1 MNTYNEFNIVKT
13 GEGGIVDLKQIKELM
28 TAMERAG
35 IKKLTIKQKG
45 GDELHLERQEEHPP
59 QPHPPVAAFYPPV
72 YAHPSTRE
80 VEGVGRAPSVQ
91 KAIHEEPSNKEK
103 KPEEKSGRFVTAPLV
118 GTFYA
123 ATSPED
129 PYFVKIGDRVDEN
142 TVVCIIEAMKVMN
155 EVKAGMSG
163 TIMEVLVDNAHPVE
177 FGTKLFRIV

>member
-1 MNTYNEFNIVKT
+1 
-13 GEGGIVDLKQIKELM
+13 VDLKQIKELM

-45 GDELHLERQEEHPP
+45 GDELHLERQEEYPS
-59 QPHPPVAAFYPPV
+59 QPHTPVATFYPPV
-72 YAHPSTRE
+72 YTHPPTRE
-80 VEGVGRAPSVQ
+80 AESIARPASVQ
-91 KAIHEEPSNKEK
+91 KPVHEETSSSKEK
-103 KPEEKSGRFVTAPLV
+103 KPEEKSGKFVASPLV

-123 ATSPED
+123 AASPED
-129 PYFVKIGDRVDEN
+129 PHFVKVGDRVDEN

-163 TIMEVLVDNAHPVE
+163 TIAEVLVDNAHPVE